1 MNEKEY
7 IGGSDSMEAI
17 TELDLFK
24 FLVLRDEESLE
35 AYETTKRNVSTFL
48 GRVTTNIFTNEY
60 YVLYEAMQ
68 KAKKYNTVLT
78 FQQLSAIVI
87 ENVGDLVDRDAIF
100 PEEFAENTG
109 DVSEVK
115 ETLFE
120 LVMTT
125 HEELKTLPIVD
136 NQELSLN
143 IDLYLHSWGEEQ
155 VQQILATQSE
165 IVSEGKRIGGKTLRG
180 LEDGNAYYNKSYAV
194 VQQLVFSQV
203 DEQKNTIRTDTMT
216 FEELRSRYKGDSLER
231 VVARTGVEGVD
242 SHIGEFRKGDMVST
256 MGQPGAGKTRWNANI
271 MYNAMMM
278 GNNVFWLPLEGN
290 DLQAFSLIVAR
301 HILNKFEDRVDL
313 DDKRIY
319 DNSFPENLGHVVDE
333 AMMDLLR
340 NPAYGKIKIQNT
352 ILYDDEVMGL
362 MERTYDEG
370 FHFDVLCIDYVSL
383 ILSKTN
389 EMKSA
394 YLSRLVTTLKSN
406 AMNFRNRGY
415 LLLLPH
421 QLTKEV
427 IRDLKNG
434 EDHSITGSADTSE
447 IIKSS
452 DIAFSLFRTEEQ
464 AAKDM
469 ITVFFTKTR
478 FAAMVPPLEVLALH
492 GKCFFADIPED

>member
-1 MNEKEY
+1 
-7 IGGSDSMEAI
+7 MEAI

-24 FLVLRDEESLE
+24 FLVWRDETSLE
-35 AYETTKRNVSTFL
+35 AYEVTKRNVSTFL
-48 GRVTTNIFTNEY
+48 GRVTTNIFNNEY
-60 YVLYEAMQ
+60 YVLYAALMN
-68 KAKKYNTVLT
+68 AKKYGTVLT
-78 FQQLSAIVI
+78 YQQLYAIVVD
-87 ENVGDLVDRDAIF
+87 NVGDLVEREEITA
-100 PEEFAENTG
+100 EEFAENPG
-109 DVSEVK
+109 DVSEVQ
-115 ETLFE
+115 ETLVE

-125 HEELKTLPIVD
+125 YEELKTLPVVD
-136 NQELSLN
+136 NKELMLN
-143 IDLYLHSWGEEQ
+143 MDLYLKSWGEDQ
-155 VQQILATQSE
+155 VQQILAMQSE
-165 IVSEGKRIGGKTLRG
+165 IVSSGKRLGGKTLRG
-180 LEDGNAYYNKSYAV
+180 LEDANAYYSKNYAV

-216 FEELRSRYKGDSLER
+216 FEELRGRFQGDSMER

-271 MYNAMMM
+271 MYHALMM

-290 DLQAFSLIVAR
+290 DLQAFSLIVSR
-301 HILNKFEDRVDL
+301 HILNKFEDRIDL

-319 DNSFPENLGHVVDE
+319 DNSYPEHLGHIVDE

-340 NPAYGKIKIQNT
+340 NPAYGKLKIQNT
-352 ILYDDEVMGL
+352 ILYDDEVMSL

-370 FHFDVLCIDYVSL
+370 FMFDVLCIDYVSL

-389 EMKSA
+389 EMKAA

-452 DIAFSLFRTEEQ
+452 DIAFSLYRTEEQ

-469 ITVFFTKTR
+469 IQVYFTKTR

-492 GKCFFADIPED
+492 GKCFFADIPSD